1 MDKISDKK
9 RFLALSILKD
19 LLRCLKSL
27 HADIFY
33 VALAES
39 GFSDDERTR
48 LVGSSFRIAASKN
61 WMFKTCACL
70 PSRRNHS
77 NLQSVWISHLFS
89 AFSKSGPKAQ
99 KKIAD
104 AYAYWSSNK
113 LSPPD
118 DLANKW
124 QEVSG
129 CHVAHIIAPK
139 VTRDGKIG
147 KSGET

>member
-1 MDKISDKK
+1 MNKIPDKR

-70 PSRRNHS
+70 RSRRNHS
-77 NLQSVWISHLFS
+77 NLQSVWISHLFP

-99 KKIAD
+99 KKISD

-113 LSPPD
+113 LPPPD

-124 QEVSG
+124 QEF
-129 CHVAHIIAPK
+129 
-139 VTRDGKIG
+139 
-147 KSGET
+147 